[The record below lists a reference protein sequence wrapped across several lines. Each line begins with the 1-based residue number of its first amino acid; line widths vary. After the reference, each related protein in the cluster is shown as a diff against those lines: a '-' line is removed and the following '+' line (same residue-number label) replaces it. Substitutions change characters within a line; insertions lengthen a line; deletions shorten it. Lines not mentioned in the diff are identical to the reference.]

1 MAARKKGE
9 VKTFEEGMALLSQV
23 VDQLEN
29 GGLSLE
35 ASFEAYE
42 RGMALGRQFE
52 VMLDK
57 GEQRLRQLTEKNGV
71 VTEEPLEEVEL

>member
-9 VKTFEEGMALLSQV
+9 VKTFEEGMTLLSQV

-42 RGMALGRQFE
+42 RGMALGRQLE
-52 VMLDK
+52 DMLDK
-57 GEQRLRQLTEKNGV
+57 GEKRMRQLTEKNGE

>member
-1 MAARKKGE
+1 MAASKQGE
-9 VKTFEEGMALLSQV
+9 VKTIEEGMALLSQV

-42 RGMALGRQFE
+42 KGMALGRQLE
-52 VMLDK
+52 DMLDK
-57 GEQRLRQLTEKNGV
+57 GEKRMRQLTEKNGE

>member
-42 RGMALGRQFE
+42 KGMALGRQLE
-52 VMLDK
+52 DMLDK
-57 GEQRLRQLTEKNGV
+57 GEKRMRQLTEKNGE

>member
-9 VKTFEEGMALLSQV
+9 VKTFEEGMTLLSQV

-42 RGMALGRQFE
+42 RGMALGRQLE
-52 VMLDK
+52 DMLDK
-57 GEQRLRQLTEKNGV
+57 GEKRMRQLTEKNGEV
-71 VTEEPLEEVEL
+71 AEEPLEEVEL

>member
-1 MAARKKGE
+1 MAAREKGE
-9 VKTFEEGMALLSQV
+9 VKTFEEGMTLLSQV

-42 RGMALGRQFE
+42 RGMALGRQLE
-52 VMLDK
+52 DMLDK
-57 GEQRLRQLTEKNGV
+57 GEKRMRQLTEKNGE